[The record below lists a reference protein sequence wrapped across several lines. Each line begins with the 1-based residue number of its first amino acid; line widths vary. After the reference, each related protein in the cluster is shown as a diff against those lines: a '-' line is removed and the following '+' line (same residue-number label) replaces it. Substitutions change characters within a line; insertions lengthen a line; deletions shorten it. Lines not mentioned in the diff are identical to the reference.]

1 MVRLDTV
8 NVQAMEMEKY
18 FGKAVNFV
26 LLMSFVSLFQILLV
40 ISQINSTSTPA
51 VRFLCECQ

>member
-1 MVRLDTV
+1 
-8 NVQAMEMEKY
+8 MEMEKY